1 MDKNK
6 NIFSVTNNNKG
17 EVVEV
22 MYKYLD
28 TDELRKNL
36 VSMLQEERDK
46 YCSDD
51 DDMYGWYY
59 DDDRIEEYVDILVE
73 SFNRDMKKYLHGEH
87 SISGNFNNID
97 YDYNKHLYEVSNGKY
112 GKDEIG
118 YNCEGVKEMTA
129 RLDNGEDSEL
139 AEFERKALLSW
150 FWETFGSWGI
160 LYNFREHISNDYYE
174 YCYCNQIVFD

>member
-1 MDKNK
+1 MDKT
-6 NIFSVTNNNKG
+6 IFSVSKNNKG
-17 EVVEV
+17 EVIET

-28 TDELRKNL
+28 TDELRENL
-36 VSMLQEERDK
+36 ISMLQEERDN
-46 YCSDD
+46 YCKDED
-51 DDMYGWYY
+51 LHGWYY
-59 DDDRIEEYVDILVE
+59 NDDQIEDYADMLVE

-87 SISGNFNNID
+87 SISGNFNNIE
-97 YDYNKHLYEVSNGKY
+97 YDYNKCLFEVSKGKY

-118 YNCEGVKEMTA
+118 YNCEGVDAMID

-160 LYNFREHISNDYYE
+160 CYNFSNDLSSNYYD
-174 YCYCNQIVFD
+174 YCYCNDIEMD

>member
-1 MDKNK
+1 MSKT
-6 NIFSVTNNNKG
+6 IFSVSKNNKG

-28 TDELRKNL
+28 TDELRENL
-36 VSMLQEERDK
+36 IGMLQEERDN
-46 YCSDD
+46 YGSGDE
-51 DDMYGWYY
+51 DMHGWYY
-59 DDDRIEEYVDILVE
+59 DDDQIEEYVDMLVE

-87 SISGNFNNID
+87 SISGNFNNINYD
-97 YDYNKHLYEVSNGKY
+97 YDKCLFEVSKGKY

-118 YNCEGVKEMTA
+118 YNCEGVDAMID

-139 AEFERKALLSW
+139 ADFERKALLSW

-160 LYNFREHISNDYYE
+160 CYNFNDHLSNDYYD
-174 YCYCNQIVFD
+174 YCYCNDIEID